1 MIERQIF
8 HNNVQKYHLNKN
20 EDQDMANLL
29 CLTIEIQYCER
40 IDIGSDLNLE
50 DSLRVKKLAS
60 LVDQEIA
67 NLLRNNYLR
76 QKSFR
81 LSIYNLTVIRMMIR
95 AGEL

>member
-1 MIERQIF
+1 
-8 HNNVQKYHLNKN
+8 
-20 EDQDMANLL
+20 MANLF

-67 NLLRNNYLR
+67 NLLRNN
-76 QKSFR
+76 
-81 LSIYNLTVIRMMIR
+81 
-95 AGEL
+95 

>member
-50 DSLRVKKLAS
+50 YSFRVKKLAS
-60 LVDQEIA
+60 LVDQKIA
-67 NLLRNNYLR
+67 NLL
-76 QKSFR
+76 
-81 LSIYNLTVIRMMIR
+81 SIIENQ
-95 AGEL
+95 GELSGGGLFC

>member
-1 MIERQIF
+1 
-8 HNNVQKYHLNKN
+8 
-20 EDQDMANLL
+20 MANLL
-29 CLTIEIQYCER
+29 CLTIERQYCER

-50 DSLRVKKLAS
+50 YSFRVKKLAS

-76 QKSFR
+76 PKSFR